1 MKKNLFL
8 LLFIVSFIFNISGV
22 SFALQPKES
31 VMKSEEEII
40 GEEPI
45 DTSIKEAP
53 AEKLSAPGNVTLVF
67 KDADITTVLHTLSYK
82 SGVNIVAASDV
93 EGKVSIRLVDVPWQT
108 ALDVIL
114 KNNGLAHEKMGN
126 IIRVITLASV
136 AEEDL
141 QNEVFILNYAKAPE
155 VAAAIGATLTER
167 GSVKFDAR
175 TNTLIVTDIPTNLY
189 KVATVIERL
198 DKRTPQVSI
207 EAKIIEARLDDSLDY
222 GINWNMEVT
231 ATGSSR
237 PTTFPFERDA
247 SPFTRETGKD
257 TNVDGY
263 FPLGDDAD
271 DFPSI
276 TSPVFPYVAAGS
288 FEFGTLDFSAFTA
301 TLKLLQDNTDTKV
314 ISNPTI
320 ATLNNQP
327 AKIVVGEIFNI
338 PTYERNSETGVME
351 ITGYEEKDI
360 GIILTVT
367 PHINDAGDI
376 VVDLK
381 PEVSAFIGFDNFG
394 TANDAIQAPRFSTRT
409 AETQVMVR
417 HNQTIAIGGLREN
430 TTVEREVKVP
440 FLGSIP
446 ILGELFKYTEDDVD
460 TKDLLIFVTV
470 RLIDENQDDSE
481 LIVETERKFFG
492 KKEIEYN

>member
-207 EAKIIEARLDDSLDY
+207 EAKIIEARLDDNLDY
-222 GINWNMEVT
+222 GIDWNMEVS
-231 ATGSSR
+231 AAGAKR

-257 TNVDGY
+257 TNVDDY
-263 FPLGDDAD
+263 FPVGDTG
-271 DFPSI
+271 FPSSI
-276 TSPVFPYVAAGS
+276 SPVFPYTTAVS
-288 FEFGTLDFSAFTA
+288 FTFGTLDFSEFNA

-338 PTYERNSETGVME
+338 PTYERNTETGVME

-360 GIILTVT
+360 GVILTVT
-367 PHINDAGDI
+367 PHVNDAGDI
-376 VVDLK
+376 VIDLK
-381 PEVSAFIGFDNFG
+381 PEVSAFDQWDTFG
-394 TANDAIQAPRFSTRT
+394 TGTNTIQAPRFTTRT

-430 TTVEREVKVP
+430 TTVEREAKVP
-440 FLGSIP
+440 FFGDIP
-446 ILGELFKYTEDDVD
+446 LLGELFKYTEDDVD

-470 RLIDENQDDSE
+470 KLIDENQDDSE
-481 LIVETERKFFG
+481 LIIETEKKFFG
-492 KKEIEYN
+492 KKEIEYH